1 MSESQRTQGFA
12 IVVVLLISLVILMS
26 VVTTASVTTL
36 TTRVTTA
43 DERVAYQAL
52 LTAESGINS
61 LEARIRS
68 LPTASRYHGP
78 FNDSTPQ
85 LKTQS
90 LAALNAWLNAQ
101 GLATL
106 ELAEANQVTLSITD
120 LQTSPTERITV
131 RSTGTLGDRGVKL
144 VLVDFVR
151 FREARLPPV
160 SAALTSWPDITV
172 SGNAM
177 ITGQAGTGAS
187 GQISNLTTVTSS
199 YTIKAGTPSP
209 YSFVLQV
216 DNATLIRV
224 RGYLVIGGH
233 TYRVASREGSALQL
247 TTLER
252 ATAERAI
259 TAGTPVH
266 LIPYATAVEV
276 RSLNA
281 TTFKVSDA
289 LGFLVGDTIFVGVGV
304 GARQATVT
312 GIDHQR
318 ETISVSWVGAPPSD
332 SSPIAEGTPITRAIS
347 GATSH
352 RAIEVRGNATV
363 DNPRPHNS
371 AISNPFALDPTRTL
385 FYQIFKLTY
394 QDFTARYPTVP
405 SGSFNGVVSGVRHV
419 SGHLNLTGNSSICG
433 RGVLVV
439 NGDLIINGSCQ
450 EGFYGLI
457 YVRGQYRQQGNSTIN
472 GAVVAEGRSELGHPS
487 EDTALAGTGQG
498 EAKLGY
504 DPRALLEASLLIAP
518 AEFSLSQGSWRQ
530 R

>member
-1 MSESQRTQGFA
+1 MSEIQRTQGFA
-12 IVVVLLISLVILMS
+12 IVVVLLISLVVLMS
-26 VVTTASVTTL
+26 IVTTASVTTL

-68 LPTASRYHGP
+68 LPAARQYHGS
-78 FNDSTPQ
+78 FDDSTAQ
-85 LKTQS
+85 LKAQS
-90 LAALNAWLNAQ
+90 LAALNDWLNRE

-106 ELAEANQVTLSITD
+106 ELAEANQATLSITG

-151 FREARLPPV
+151 FKEARIPRV
-160 SAALTSWPDITV
+160 SAALTSWPDINV

-177 ITGQAGTGAS
+177 ITGQAGAGAS
-187 GQISNLTTVTSS
+187 GQIGNIAMVTSP
-199 YTIKAGTPSP
+199 YTIGAGTPAP
-209 YSFVLQV
+209 YSFALQV
-216 DNATLIRV
+216 DNAALIRI

-252 ATAERAI
+252 TVAERTIAV
-259 TAGTPVH
+259 GSPVH
-266 LIPYATAVEV
+266 LIPLATATEV
-276 RSLNA
+276 GSLNA

-289 LGFLVGDTIFVGVGV
+289 LGFLVNDAISVGT
-304 GARQATVT
+304 RRATVT
-312 GIDHQR
+312 GINHQR
-318 ETISVSWVGAPPSD
+318 ETISVSWEGAPPTNSNR
-332 SSPIAEGTPITRAIS
+332 IAEGTPIVRMIS
-347 GATSH
+347 GATSSG
-352 RAIEVRGNATV
+352 AIAVRGTATV
-363 DNPRPHNS
+363 DKPRPHNS
-371 AISNPFALDPTRTL
+371 GISNPFALDPTRTL

-394 QDFTARYPTVP
+394 QDFTTRYPTVP
-405 SGSFNGVVSGVRHV
+405 SGGFNGEVSGVRHV
-419 SGHLNLTGNSSICG
+419 NGKLNLTGNSSICG

-439 NGDLIINGSCQ
+439 NGDLTINGSC
-450 EGFYGLI
+450 EKGFSGLI
-457 YVRGQYRQQGNSTIN
+457 YVRGQYRQQGNSIIN
-472 GAVVAEGRSELGHPS
+472 GAVVAEGRSELGNPS
-487 EDTALAGTGQG
+487 DDTALAGTGQG
-498 EAKLGY
+498 AAKLGY

-518 AEFSLSQGSWRQ
+518 AEFSLSRGTWRQ

>member
-1 MSESQRTQGFA
+1 MGESQRTQGFA
-12 IVVVLLISLVILMS
+12 IVVVLLISLVVLMS
-26 VVTTASVTTL
+26 IVTTASVTTL

-68 LPTASRYHGP
+68 LPTARQYHGP

-106 ELAEANQVTLSITD
+106 ELAKANQATLSITD
-120 LQTSPTERITV
+120 LRTNPTERITV
-131 RSTGTLGDRGVKL
+131 RSTGTLSDRGVKL

-151 FREARLPPV
+151 FREARIPPV
-160 SAALTSWPDITV
+160 SAALTSWPAIKV

-177 ITGQAGTGAS
+177 ITGQAGAGAS
-187 GQISNLTTVTSS
+187 GQISNVAMVRSP
-199 YTIKAGTPSP
+199 YTIRAGTPAP

-216 DNATLIRV
+216 DNVVLIRV

-233 TYRVASREGSALQL
+233 TYRVTAREENTLQL
-247 TTLER
+247 TMLER
-252 ATAERAI
+252 AIAKRTI
-259 TAGTPVH
+259 TAGSPVH

-281 TTFKVSDA
+281 TTFKVSDT
-289 LGFLVGDTIFVGVGV
+289 LGFLVNDAISV
-304 GARQATVT
+304 GARRATVT
-312 GIDHQR
+312 GINHQR
-318 ETISVSWVGAPPSD
+318 ETISVSWEGAPPTD
-332 SSPIAEGTPITRAIS
+332 SNRIAEGTPITRAIS

-352 RAIEVRGNATV
+352 GAIVVLGNATV

-371 AISNPFALDPTRTL
+371 GISNPFALDPTRTL

-405 SGSFNGVVSGVRHV
+405 SGGFNGEVSGVRHLN
-419 SGHLNLTGNSSICG
+419 GNLNLTGNSSICG

-439 NGDLIINGSCQ
+439 NGDLTINGSCND
-450 EGFYGLI
+450 GFYGLI

-472 GAVVAEGRSELGHPS
+472 GAVVAEGRSELGNPS
-487 EDTALAGTGQG
+487 DDTALAGTGQG
-498 EAKLGY
+498 AAKLGY

-518 AEFSLSQGSWRQ
+518 TEFSLSQGSWRQ

>member
-1 MSESQRTQGFA
+1 MSESRRTQGFA

-26 VVTTASVTTL
+26 IVTTASVTTL

-68 LPTASRYHGP
+68 LPTASRYRGP

-106 ELAEANQVTLSITD
+106 ELAEANQATLSITD

-131 RSTGTLGDRGVKL
+131 RSTGKLGDRGVKL

-160 SAALTSWPDITV
+160 SAALTSWPDIKV

-187 GQISNLTTVTSS
+187 GRIDNVATATSGFV
-199 YTIKAGTPSP
+199 IGAGTPSP

-216 DNATLIRV
+216 DNAALIRV

-233 TYRVASREGSALQL
+233 TYRVVSREGSALQL
-247 TTLER
+247 ATLER
-252 ATAERAI
+252 ATAERII

-281 TTFKVSDA
+281 TTFKVSDT
-289 LGFLVGDTIFVGVGV
+289 LGFLVNDAISVGT
-304 GARQATVT
+304 RQARVT

-332 SSPIAEGTPITRAIS
+332 SNPIAEGTPITRAIS

-352 RAIEVRGNATV
+352 GAIAVQGNAAV

-394 QDFTARYPTVP
+394 QDFTALYPTVP
-405 SGSFNGVVSGVRHV
+405 SGSFNGVVSGVRHIR
-419 SGHLNLTGNSSICG
+419 GTLNLTGNSSICG

-439 NGDLIINGSCQ
+439 NGDLTINGSCQ
-450 EGFYGLI
+450 EGFHGLI

-487 EDTALAGTGQG
+487 EETALAGTGQG
-498 EAKLGY
+498 EAKLAY